1 RDSQHQSGSQAT
13 DSQRCLA
20 RRAFHGR
27 EQVLLAA
34 VLRLLVRSGLPARDY
49 VSQQGFRGLAC
60 RVRWARWFLHRGML
74 MAPMRLLLFTAL
86 GLAGFLVFAGTASAM
101 SDDETPPKEPPEPA
115 PKPSGGT
122 PAGVPAAC
130 QDAFNRW
137 SSLANQ
143 ALAACQRA
151 ANLADEWWVW
161 EEYRLAG
168 EYSYDPAY
176 HEQIRRDWQAAQAN
190 CDSVNAASINAMHE
204 YEACV

>member
-74 MAPMRLLLFTAL
+74 MAPLRLLLFNAL
-86 GLAGFLVFAGTASAM
+86 GLGGLLVVAGTASAVRG
-101 SDDETPPKEPPEPA
+101 DQTPTQEDPE
-115 PKPSGGT
+115 
-122 PAGVPAAC
+122 
-130 QDAFNRW
+130 
-137 SSLANQ
+137 
-143 ALAACQRA
+143 
-151 ANLADEWWVW
+151 
-161 EEYRLAG
+161 
-168 EYSYDPAY
+168 
-176 HEQIRRDWQAAQAN
+176 
-190 CDSVNAASINAMHE
+190 
-204 YEACV
+204 